1 MNTAE
6 TKPTREELLQKLR
19 NKKKQ
24 FEIHRMT
31 KKNRDVTL
39 EKFETKAKTEQEQ
52 MMNELKKCTPDQLK
66 AFGLNQEMID
76 QLFKNAQP
84 AEAVEAVE
92 AVEPVE
98 AAKAAKAVETE
109 NILQDNQL
117 ESPLSSGTKSMMNNI
132 FDIPDIH
139 IPKMTRPINL
149 QSVNQV

>member
-24 FEIHRMT
+24 VEMHRMT

-76 QLFKNAQP
+76 QLFKNVQADQADQP
-84 AEAVEAVE
+84 VEPVEAVEAVE
-92 AVEPVE
+92 AVEP
-98 AAKAAKAVETE
+98 E
-109 NILQDNQL
+109 NILQENQV
-117 ESPLSSGTKSMMNNI
+117 ESPLILETKSMMNNI

-139 IPKMTRPINL
+139 IPKMTRPMNL
-149 QSVNQV
+149 QSVNEV